1 MTTVRCKRCN
11 TTLTSKHDYDFQ
23 TCTCENRT
31 HVRGT
36 IIGAFDLSLV
46 EQIGNPKPKSDLG
59 VGKEPQKKRT
69 TRLSDVDF
77 R

>member
-1 MTTVRCKRCN
+1 MTTVRCKKCN

-23 TCTCENRT
+23 TCSCENRT

-36 IIGAFDLSLV
+36 LIGAFDLSLV
-46 EQIGNPKPKSDLG
+46 EQIKAPKEKKDLG
-59 VGKEPQKKRT
+59 VGKDAQRKRT
-69 TRLSDVDF
+69 TRLSDVEF